1 MTNRFSV
8 ELEPEVQNWLS
19 GLPVS
24 HYLIAE
30 EKVDRLADQ
39 PTDLGEPHSRYLGDG
54 LRELRFNLSGA
65 AIRITY
71 WLAPG
76 RRIVLLTVFRKSR
89 MREDLE
95 VKRAK
100 DAKMV
105 CEAYHGPA
113 QVVYTRYDKPEA
125 R

>member
-1 MTNRFSV
+1 MVTNRFSV

-39 PTDLGEPHSRYLGDG
+39 PTDLGEPHSRCLGDG
-54 LRELRFNLSGA
+54 LRELRFSLSGA
-65 AIRITY
+65 AIRVTY

-89 MREDLE
+89 MREDL
-95 VKRAK
+95 
-100 DAKMV
+100 V
-105 CEAYHGPA
+105 CEAWHGPA
-113 QVVYTRYDKPEA
+113 QVVYTRHDKPQA
-125 R
+125 